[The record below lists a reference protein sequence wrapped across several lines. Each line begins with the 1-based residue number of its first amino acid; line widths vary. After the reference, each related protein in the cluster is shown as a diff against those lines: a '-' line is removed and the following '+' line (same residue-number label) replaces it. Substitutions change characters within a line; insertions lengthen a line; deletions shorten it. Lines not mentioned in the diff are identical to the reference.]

1 MTHLKKILEQG
12 LLELNLNLS
21 PEQIKQLL
29 DYLALL
35 QKWNKVYNLTAITNL
50 TEMVIL
56 HLLDSLAIIPHLK
69 GQTFLDVGTGAG
81 LPGLVLAIARPDWQ
95 ITLLDSN
102 SKKTRFL
109 IQMMAELQ
117 LQNVKVICSRIEH
130 WKTEQK
136 FEVITSRAYSDL
148 KQFYEQ
154 CSPFCTQSGYL
165 AAMKGKL
172 PANELENISNYQ
184 IIPLVVPHLSQERHL
199 ICLNKDNGMS

>member
-12 LLELNLNLS
+12 LLELHLNLS

-35 QKWNKVYNLTAITNL
+35 QKWNKVYNLTAIINP

-69 GQTFLDVGTGAG
+69 GRTFLDVGTGAG
-81 LPGLVLAIARPDWQ
+81 LPGLVLAIARPEWH

-109 IQMMAELQ
+109 IQTMAELQ
-117 LQNVKVICSRIEH
+117 LQNIKVICSRVEY

-136 FEVITSRAYSDL
+136 FDVITSRAYSDL

-154 CSPFCTQSGYL
+154 CSPFRAPSGYL
-165 AAMKGKL
+165 AGMKGKI
-172 PANELENISNYQ
+172 PTNELENISNYQ
-184 IIPLVVPHLSQERHL
+184 IIPLSVPHLSQERHL
-199 ICLNKDNGMS
+199 IFIR